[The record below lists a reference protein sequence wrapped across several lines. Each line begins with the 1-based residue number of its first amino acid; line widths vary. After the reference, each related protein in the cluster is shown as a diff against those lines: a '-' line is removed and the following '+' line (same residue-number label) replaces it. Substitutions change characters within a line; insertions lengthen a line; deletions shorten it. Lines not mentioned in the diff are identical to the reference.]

1 MRNRKENKMDIK
13 TVKIG
18 LANASY
24 IAIPFEKILYIKFNG
39 KDIFECDINA
49 LDRPNFKIRFR
60 SDTGFFEHYL
70 EKYDD
75 WANSDRYGVTDVVL
89 CFDNGGEKEII
100 LPWKD
105 NDTNSP
111 AEYNHCEVTRHIGK
125 DTVIEVDKFNIYGY
139 INSDAIGRHCQ
150 KLMHK
155 FSAAESAYIVNS
167 SNRHTLREKHAM
179 YNHIIETMPDEMIR
193 TYTPAGWDNV
203 SLHKTLVDYIKLQN
217 KMIDDFNREEA
228 GFVYSCVFYY
238 DGDYMPEEHGP
249 YRTVNDL
256 FCDVESLSDDAI
268 GKIEIKKISLSD
280 RKYMEVVLNF
290 DREPIN
296 VSSCFISEDEEN
308 LAECFD
314 LMWFVCPTPFK
325 KGDILGY
332 HSRNLSAYTECFV
345 LESLC
350 YEGRDEEYLERRKRT
365 GDSSDMTAT
374 GYFQNEDGS
383 IYSECMHD
391 YLSLEYFD
399 GKLNGKLRILKALSM
414 YIKGEIWADLFLN
427 AYDVIMKEEKLKKA
441 KDGLY
446 YLDDVLK
453 EIGISK
459 EHGF

>member
-1 MRNRKENKMDIK
+1 M
-13 TVKIG
+13 
-18 LANASY
+18 
-24 IAIPFEKILYIKFNG
+24 
-39 KDIFECDINA
+39 
-49 LDRPNFKIRFR
+49 
-60 SDTGFFEHYL
+60 
-70 EKYDD
+70 
-75 WANSDRYGVTDVVL
+75 TDVVL

-105 NDTNSP
+105 NNTNSP
-111 AEYNHCEVTRHIGK
+111 SEYNHCEVTRHTGN

-150 KLMHK
+150 RLMHK
-155 FSAAESAYIVNS
+155 FLAAESAYIVNS

-179 YNHIIETMPDEMIR
+179 YNHIIETMPDEMIK
-193 TYTPAGWDNV
+193 TYTPAGRGKV
-203 SLHKTLVDYIKLQN
+203 SLHKTLKDYMKLQN
-217 KMIDDFNREEA
+217 RIVTDFNREENR
-228 GFVYSCVFYY
+228 FVYNCVFYC

-249 YRTVNDL
+249 YKTVNDL
-256 FCDVESLSDDAI
+256 FCDVESFSDDVI
-268 GKIEIKKISLSD
+268 GKIGIKKIRVSD
-280 RKYMEVVLNF
+280 RKYSEVVFNSEK
-290 DREPIN
+290 EPLS
-296 VSSCFISEDEEN
+296 VFSQFISDDEDN
-308 LAECFD
+308 VAERFD

-325 KGDILGY
+325 KGDILSY
-332 HSRNLSAYTECFV
+332 RPLYLSNYTVCFV

-399 GKLNGKLRILKALSM
+399 GNLDGKLRILKALSM
-414 YIKGEIWADLFLN
+414 YLKGEIWIDLLLN
-427 AYDVIMKEEKLKKA
+427 AYDVIMKEEELKKA